1 MKLKP
6 YVEKIEKSKEYLS
19 FKKQYP
25 DSFMVAGF
33 FVIDLEM
40 KNDIHQIDYYIP
52 SKKKVAAFTIGDHK
66 VVMQML
72 DVMGGKT
79 PEKLD
84 ISTNVDLDALP
95 GILHDEMR
103 NRSISEDVRKI
114 VAVLQTIDGKKI
126 WNLNCIL
133 TGMELLRSHIEDAT
147 QSVLKL
153 EKISMAEIIKQVPA
167 QALKANAEEQE
178 KPADKEDL
186 KGEIDK
192 LNKIQ
197 QEIEKQRD
205 ELNKQLEKSQPAK
218 QAKNSKK

>member
-1 MKLKP
+1 
-6 YVEKIEKSKEYLS
+6 
-19 FKKQYP
+19 
-25 DSFMVAGF
+25 
-33 FVIDLEM
+33 
-40 KNDIHQIDYYIP
+40 
-52 SKKKVAAFTIGDHK
+52 
-66 VVMQML
+66 MQML